1 MHLNTFLQAFNRLGL
16 TQWDGIEEDV
26 AWGHVTSL
34 MGLARPC
41 MDGPLFIYRAQCR
54 LGGQSPTRVRLMA
67 TTGLGPEPLLA
78 AIASHFT
85 DLADP
90 AQCEPWRLISID
102 TSRGRSRNRE
112 LYYPCY
118 MLVDF
123 CAFRSFGLR
132 PHGVI
137 EVVLGQEEFSFPTVL
152 PITINVVLLGEFLA
166 PLLLTGLPGLQWQA
180 WINGELLG
188 LALVAC
194 REGFFLQVQVW
205 CGTTLMQNMV
215 VAAPLLTGTLHF
227 DMEAMTD
234 TSLVRVTIHI
244 PGGNTLT
251 SSRVLSVTC
260 PRTMLEI
267 WALST
272 LRSRFSDLREVGF
285 RVIPVHPAVTWN
297 APILPLHKEKMVL
310 IYEDVVLQLDA
321 VVLLKLHLPPFY
333 GEGAIYCPR
342 RLRKKDLVAQLG
354 LEIPCHRTGSE
365 CVCYVNSI
373 ELTNGADAE
382 VEDGDVIWCFRAS
395 PDMGHEIETLSVGSP
410 SDASEAEGAAPFHA

>member
-1 MHLNTFLQAFNRLGL
+1 
-16 TQWDGIEEDV
+16 
-26 AWGHVTSL
+26 
-34 MGLARPC
+34 
-41 MDGPLFIYRAQCR
+41 
-54 LGGQSPTRVRLMA
+54 
-67 TTGLGPEPLLA
+67 
-78 AIASHFT
+78 
-85 DLADP
+85 
-90 AQCEPWRLISID
+90 
-102 TSRGRSRNRE
+102 
-112 LYYPCY
+112 
-118 MLVDF
+118 
-123 CAFRSFGLR
+123 
-132 PHGVI
+132 
-137 EVVLGQEEFSFPTVL
+137 
-152 PITINVVLLGEFLA
+152 
-166 PLLLTGLPGLQWQA
+166 
-180 WINGELLG
+180 
-188 LALVAC
+188 
-194 REGFFLQVQVW
+194 
-205 CGTTLMQNMV
+205 
-215 VAAPLLTGTLHF
+215 
-227 DMEAMTD
+227 MTD

-244 PGGNTLT
+244 PGGNTPI

-267 WALST
+267 WALRT

-297 APILPLHKEKMVL
+297 APILPLNKEKMVL

-354 LEIPCHRTGSE
+354 LQIPCHRTGSE

-410 SDASEAEGAAPFHA
+410 SLMPLRQKGLPPFMPEFALNWRFCQDGLDLETTADDHKTTHLGEVFAPIL